1 MKGHRRTPD
10 GAGPRGRVPAR
21 SRLPSRLVPQQH
33 RSFSAGAS
41 CAARSEHPGSSRNSA
56 GASTS
61 QAHLAP
67 VVPTRELL
75 GGGCAARRSLPP
87 PSPAARTLR
96 SRRSAGPV
104 LKPPGWGEGNSVSE
118 KRGSSLRDTQAPGK
132 QEVNVPV
139 GTGGRIMQNVRTLTR
154 GGHRRLARGA
164 EERN

>member
-1 MKGHRRTPD
+1 MKGHRRTPG

-96 SRRSAGPV
+96 SRRSAGPL

-118 KRGSSLRDTQAPGK
+118 KMG
-132 QEVNVPV
+132 VVPA
-139 GTGGRIMQNVRTLTR
+139 GYTGARQTGGQRPR
-154 GGHRRLARGA
+154 GHRWTHHAEREDSYPGRPQAARQGC
-164 EERN
+164 